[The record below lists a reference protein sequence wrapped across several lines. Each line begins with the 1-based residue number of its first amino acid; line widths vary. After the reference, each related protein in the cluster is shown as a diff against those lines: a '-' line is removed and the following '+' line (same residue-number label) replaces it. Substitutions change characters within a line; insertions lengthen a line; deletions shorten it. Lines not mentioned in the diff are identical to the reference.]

1 MHYTPVCGGKKPP
14 GLLDHVR
21 SCSESTLGCMHGPWP
36 LGGVRGH
43 VPTPGLDSF
52 ALGRDWKVTAVLT
65 LVCEITPRPSPS
77 LSPAL
82 ACPAAASLVSACP
95 APRAAPVLSS
105 RHARATRAYLRS
117 ARREI
122 AAAAK
127 WKG

>member
-1 MHYTPVCGGKKPP
+1 MEYIERTTPLCVAAKKSP

-43 VPTPGLDSF
+43 VRTPGLDSF

-65 LVCEITPRPSPS
+65 LVCEITPRPS

-95 APRAAPVLSS
+95 RCSHRDMPVPQGRICGRLDV
-105 RHARATRAYLRS
+105 
-117 ARREI
+117 
-122 AAAAK
+122 K
-127 WKG
+127 